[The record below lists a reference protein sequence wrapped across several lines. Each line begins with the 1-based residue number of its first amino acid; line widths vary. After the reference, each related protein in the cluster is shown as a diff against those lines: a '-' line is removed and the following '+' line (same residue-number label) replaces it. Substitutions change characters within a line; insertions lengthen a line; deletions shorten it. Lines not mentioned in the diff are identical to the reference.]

1 MLRTGGMMMLV
12 LAIVTCIFW
21 LIVFLDATI
30 GMRKIVRIE
39 SVQPKVAK
47 GPLISIIVAAKD
59 EELHIN
65 ESILSQLEQTYE
77 NIEWIIVNDRS
88 TDKTGDIIDKLASQ
102 DNRIRTVHVEE
113 LPTSW
118 LGKNYALYKGYKE
131 SRGKYLLFTD
141 ADVIYD
147 STMISRAVTYFQQK
161 KLDHLTV
168 APNLKGSSFW
178 TNAFISFF
186 LFGFSYFKRPW
197 KANDT
202 KSKSAIGIG
211 AFNFISREVYEEIG
225 THRSISMRPD
235 DDLMLGL
242 KVKQA
247 GKKQNLALAN
257 NLLEVEWYS
266 TLRSA
271 LIGLE
276 KNTFAGL
283 FYSYLMVVFALS
295 GVFISQIWPFLALAF
310 TEGMTRVVFLL
321 SILFLCFTYLQTAN
335 VMTKGANMYLIVF
348 PITAVIFMYS
358 IIRATVLTTV
368 RGGIVWRGTFYS
380 LKDLK
385 RNKIS

>member
-1 MLRTGGMMMLV
+1 MMFI
-12 LAIVTCIFW
+12 LAIITCIFW
-21 LIVFLDATI
+21 FVVFWDASV
-30 GMRKIVRIE
+30 GMRKIVRLE
-39 SVQPKVAK
+39 SVQSNITT

-59 EELHIN
+59 EEKHIK
-65 ESILSQLEQTYE
+65 ESVLSQLEQTYE

-88 TDKTGDIIDKLASQ
+88 TDKTGDIIDKLATH
-102 DNRIRTVHVEE
+102 DKRVTAIHIKE
-113 LPTSW
+113 LPNSW
-118 LGKNYALYKGYKE
+118 LGKNYALYKGYMK
-131 SRGKYLLFTD
+131 SNGDYLLFTD

-147 STMISRAVTYFQQK
+147 PTIISRAINFFDHK

-197 KANDT
+197 KANDS
-202 KSKSAIGIG
+202 KSKNAIGIG
-211 AFNFISREVYEEIG
+211 AFNLISREVYEEIG
-225 THRSISMRPD
+225 THQSISMRPD

-257 NLLEVEWYS
+257 DLLEVEWYS
-266 TLRSA
+266 TLRTA

-283 FYSYLMVVFALS
+283 FYSYLMVAFALC
-295 GVFISQIWPFLALAF
+295 GVFISQVWPFLALVF
-310 TEGMTRVVFLL
+310 TEGMTRIVFLL
-321 SILFLCFTYLQTAN
+321 SIFLLFLTYLLTAN
-335 VMTKGANMYLIVF
+335 MMTKGAKMYFFVF

-358 IIRATVLTTV
+358 IIRSTVLTTV

-385 RNKIS
+385 RNKVS

>member
-1 MLRTGGMMMLV
+1 MKMFI
-12 LAIVTCIFW
+12 LAIITCIFW
-21 LIVFLDATI
+21 LVVFLDATI
-30 GMRKIVRIE
+30 GMRNIVRLE
-39 SVQPKVAK
+39 SIPPNSTTE
-47 GPLISIIVAAKD
+47 PLISIIVAAKD
-59 EELHIN
+59 EEKHIK
-65 ESILSQLEQTYE
+65 ESILSQLKQTYE

-88 TDKTGDIIDKLASQ
+88 TDKTGNIINKLASL
-102 DNRIRTVHVEE
+102 DNRIKPVHVKE
-113 LPTSW
+113 LPKSW
-118 LGKNYALYKGYKE
+118 LGKNYALYKGFTE
-131 SRGKYLLFTD
+131 SKGNYLLFTD

-147 STMISRAVTYFQQK
+147 STMISRAITYFQQE

-197 KANDT
+197 KANDA

-211 AFNFISREVYEEIG
+211 AFNLISREVYEEIG
-225 THRSISMRPD
+225 THQSISMRPD

-257 NLLEVEWYS
+257 DLLEVEWYS

-283 FYSYLMVVFALS
+283 FYSYLMVAFALS
-295 GVFISQIWPFLALAF
+295 GVFVSQVWPFLALVF
-310 TEGMTRVVFLL
+310 TEGMTRILFLL
-321 SILFLCFTYLQTAN
+321 SIFFLFITFLRTAN
-335 VMTKGANMYLIVF
+335 VMTKGVNKYLIVF

-358 IIRATVLTTV
+358 IIRATMLTTI

-385 RNKIS
+385 RSKLS